1 MKIAKNMLLL
11 SSGFAGGFLA
21 GCMISTIQTTDQFQS
36 QRKRVET
43 AISRFTRVLNE
54 SQERLSEVNIRL
66 KREFRHPIPDLYR
79 ATESLSLDENE
90 LIYD

>member
-1 MKIAKNMLLL
+1 MKITKQVILF

-21 GCMISTIQTTDQFQS
+21 GYMVSSYQTSDQFRV
-36 QRKRVET
+36 QRKRVEM
-43 AISRFTRVLNE
+43 AISRFSRVLKE
-54 SQERLSEVNIRL
+54 SQKRLSEVNNRM

>member
-1 MKIAKNMLLL
+1 MKIAKKMLLL

-21 GCMISTIQTTDQFQS
+21 GYMISSVQTSDQFRS

-43 AISRFTRVLNE
+43 AISRFNRILSE

-66 KREFRHPIPDLYR
+66 KREFRHPIPDLYG